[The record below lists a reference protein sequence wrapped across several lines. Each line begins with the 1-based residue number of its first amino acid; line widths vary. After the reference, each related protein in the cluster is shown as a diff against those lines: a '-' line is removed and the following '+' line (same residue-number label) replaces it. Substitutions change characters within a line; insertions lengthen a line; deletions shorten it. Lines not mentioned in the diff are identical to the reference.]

1 MSAAYGCTK
10 LKNALQAAPVATGP
24 SDSRFIGATYIGD
37 LDGNV
42 WRFDIDLDGSNN
54 PRFPSAPIKLASLGD
69 DQPIFASM
77 ATVSVG
83 PEQYLFFGTGSDQ
96 LPTAGQ
102 NTTFKLVGVVDNGG
116 SGTITFQHTLARV
129 DGIGDDEVVSSF
141 PALAGDIVFFTTTT
155 LKPQNPCAMPD
166 ANLHALTF
174 VGSAAYDSD
183 ADTNSTVGASESPRV
198 TTLAAA
204 GRATAPFI
212 VDQHLVFGAGNSIQ
226 VFGDANDYNN
236 GVGHVGVRIL
246 SWRDLR

>member
-1 MSAAYGCTK
+1 M
-10 LKNALQAAPVATGP
+10 KNALQADPVATGP
-24 SDSRFIGATYIGD
+24 SGSRFIDRTYIGD

-54 PRFPSAPIKLASLGD
+54 PRFPSAPIKLATLGA

-83 PEQYLFFGTGSDQ
+83 TKQYLFFGTGSDL
-96 LPTAGQ
+96 LPLNGQ
-102 NTTFKLVGVVDNGG
+102 NTIFKLVGVLDNGG
-116 SGTITFQHTLARV
+116 SGSITFQHTLAKV
-129 DGIGDDEVVSSF
+129 DGSGDDEVVSSF
-141 PALAGDIVFFTTTT
+141 PAVAGDIVFFTTTT

-166 ANLHALTF
+166 ANLYALTF

-183 ADTNSTVGASESPRV
+183 ADANTTVGNNESPKV
-198 TTLAAA
+198 KTLAAA

-236 GVGHVGVRIL
+236 GVGSAGVRIL